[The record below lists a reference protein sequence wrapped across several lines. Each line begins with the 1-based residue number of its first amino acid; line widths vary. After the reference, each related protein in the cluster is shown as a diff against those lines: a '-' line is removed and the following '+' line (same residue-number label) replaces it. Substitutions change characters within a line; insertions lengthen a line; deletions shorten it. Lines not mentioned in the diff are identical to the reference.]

1 MNYPTVT
8 RLDVSFVVL
17 WQTNSLILPIFDHW
31 NLVVLILRFIE
42 GDTRKG
48 LVYKNRGN
56 KEFIAYID
64 AYWIEETRSLLP
76 IIVLYIFCVYLNSCC
91 TINFWSIVI
100 YVVSI
105 GRVFFFMFI
114 AHLEA

>member
-64 AYWIEETRSLLP
+64 AYWIESPSNRRSTSGQC
-76 IIVLYIFCVYLNSCC
+76 VLFKENLISWKIKKEVWFQGLVLKQ
-91 TINFWSIVI
+91 W
-100 YVVSI
+100 
-105 GRVFFFMFI
+105 
-114 AHLEA
+114 